1 MCGRS
6 MIGKSQKRPC
16 QVIPIVL
23 SCIWAQ
29 HQHTLLGEYRN
40 MACAVQCRD
49 CLKEGLGKFHILGM
63 KEAFPFSYI
72 IEMWFFSGV
81 KCEDCGSYNTTRV
94 KGPLL
99 RRGRGRGPLIPPN
112 LVVDS
117 SEEDDEN
124 EMPPARPSVRYGH
137 LGVRPYRQGRRC
149 NRVPPHLRRRL
160 ITRRDP
166 EVPGPGNSEGPLSE
180 AAWNDPMAIDLWRNV
195 QIDPSEIDLYKKST
209 KRSHGNSS

>member
-1 MCGRS
+1 MMDMSDVWKIYDREIS
-6 MIGKSQKRPC
+6 ETPMPR
-16 QVIPIVL
+16 
-23 SCIWAQ
+23 
-29 HQHTLLGEYRN
+29 EYQN

-49 CLKEGLGKFHILGM
+49 CLKEGLGKFHIL
-63 KEAFPFSYI
+63 
-72 IEMWFFSGV
+72 GV

-137 LGVRPYRQGRRC
+137 LGVRPYRPGRSTGQGVRLPRSSVTPEEISSSPMDTSSVSLTPEPSPL
-149 NRVPPHLRRRL
+149 REDMASSSSSSSSFSSPPSPSSSPAVRRL
-160 ITRRDP
+160 EFSEDD
-166 EVPGPGNSEGPLSE
+166 GSGGN
-180 AAWNDPMAIDLWRNV
+180 
-195 QIDPSEIDLYKKST
+195 
-209 KRSHGNSS
+209 